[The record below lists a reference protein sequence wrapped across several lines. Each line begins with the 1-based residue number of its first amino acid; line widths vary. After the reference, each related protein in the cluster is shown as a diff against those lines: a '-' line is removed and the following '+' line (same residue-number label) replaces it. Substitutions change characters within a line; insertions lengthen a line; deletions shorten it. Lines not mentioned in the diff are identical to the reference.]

1 MTDRNLIDMG
11 KKQIYGTQLEY
22 NGKERKYKVL
32 PIEDI
37 EKINDLRKTVG
48 LNSIEDML
56 LEYNLTIQDIEQ
68 LFTKTK
74 NRDILYT

>member
-22 NGKERKYKVL
+22 NEKEQKYKVL

-56 LEYNLTIQDIEQ
+56 LEYNLTIQDIE
-68 LFTKTK
+68 
-74 NRDILYT
+74 

>member
-22 NGKERKYKVL
+22 NEKEQKYKVL